1 MVAPCRTEYGTQTLH
16 YAVPKLLNFLIVKEL
31 SLDTISY
38 EALRSFFSILA
49 TSATHFQPFVYACA
63 VCYR

>member
-1 MVAPCRTEYGTQTLH
+1 MILNQPVYFTRHMEHWMVAPCRTEYGTQTLH

-38 EALRSFFSILA
+38 EALRSFFL
-49 TSATHFQPFVYACA
+49 Y
-63 VCYR
+63 